1 MQKYKI
7 TIERLRK
14 EVADKTNVYEKTI
27 EQQRMD
33 VDQTKKENEQLKN
46 ENLALAR
53 IIWELWAEIEE
64 LEEQKGQENSDLS
77 VEETDL
83 VQKSIW
89 EEEKKIDY
97 PQEEVK
103 KEIPTFDPAK
113 CGKGME
119 ILNSGKSV
127 KNTCDDHCCVLVKE
141 EI

>member
-103 KEIPTFDPAK
+103 KEIPTFDPDK
-113 CGKGME
+113 CGEGMK

-127 KNTCDDHCCVLVKE
+127 KKACGE
-141 EI
+141 S